1 MRQAVENQI
10 DGRPE
15 NLESGASLPVLSKDR
30 GCTLTESEVD
40 TQIIKYRALVE
51 RMFGEPLDSVE
62 RLHTG
67 FSDGTDRA
75 PVSAVV
81 FLHSLKFGRAE
92 EFLSSLYRR
101 KPRYPAC
108 AMLKSLMLMDIK
120 RMLHYTELADYLK
133 SNPLDAALLGFRR
146 SGDRVEVPSVKTL
159 WHFHNTRIG
168 KGWDRLFEIIR
179 DWVIAEGKTMGMNI
193 GERCAEDSI
202 PITAM
207 NGDRDAEYNDHY
219 KITGYKLDTINDIEV
234 GLPMAKKTV
243 TANAAD
249 APMLQERVGSCRQQT
264 GMKDIWIDGGYDS
277 YENIGWLQINGI
289 MPHFHIHENWVLNPA
304 GSIEHITALYNS
316 HWKDAGYRTGA
327 STGYMLTFLFNHGRY
342 EEVGAYF
349 RNIEMLRYEADP
361 ASYHKDY
368 HLRSR
373 KEGNHGYWKEHLAL
387 QKRLRVRGIE
397 SVDRYL
403 TRNLCTILAVALN
416 RLQHGVRAHLSSV
429 AYLK

>member
-1 MRQAVENQI
+1 
-10 DGRPE
+10 
-15 NLESGASLPVLSKDR
+15 
-30 GCTLTESEVD
+30 
-40 TQIIKYRALVE
+40 
-51 RMFGEPLDSVE
+51 MFGEPLDSVE
-62 RLHTG
+62 RLHPG
-67 FSDGTDRA
+67 FSDGTDGA
-75 PVSAVV
+75 PVSAAV

-108 AMLKSLMLMDIK
+108 AMLKALMLMDIK

-179 DWVIAEGKTMGMNI
+179 DRVIAEGKTMGMNI

-219 KITGYKLDTINDIEV
+219 KITGYKLDTINDIED

-289 MPHFHIHENWVLNPA
+289 RPHFHIHENWVLNTA
-304 GSIEHITALYNS
+304 GSIEHITAQYNS
-316 HWKDAGYRTGA
+316 HWKDSGYRAGA

-361 ASYHKDY
+361 ASYLKDY

-373 KEGNHGYWKEHLAL
+373 KEDNHGYWK
-387 QKRLRVRGIE
+387 
-397 SVDRYL
+397 
-403 TRNLCTILAVALN
+403 
-416 RLQHGVRAHLSSV
+416 
-429 AYLK
+429 